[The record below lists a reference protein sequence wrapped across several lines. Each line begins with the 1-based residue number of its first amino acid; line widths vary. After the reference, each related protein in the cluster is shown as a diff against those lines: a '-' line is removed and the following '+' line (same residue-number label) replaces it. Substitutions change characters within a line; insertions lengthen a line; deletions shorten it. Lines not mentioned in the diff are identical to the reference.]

1 MQINI
6 LLKKLGL
13 EEAKNLLQEAV
24 VLPLIM
30 PDYFRGIRRPL
41 KGVLLIGPPGSNL
54 CWGRWIWF
62 SESLSSYNFKELV
75 KRCLPKLLPLNA
87 KRLSSTYRPV
97 LWPQNIVEILKKWSS
112 YSSPWPDNIHQAL
125 FLSMKS
131 VKLKP
136 FQRSYMKCHCLL
148 TSGWLFMLSKRWWKR
163 TRG

>member
-97 LWPQNIVEILKKWSS
+97 LWPQNIVEILNGQATLLHGQTLFTKHYFYRWSQS
-112 YSSPWPDNIHQAL
+112 NL
-125 FLSMKS
+125 N
-131 VKLKP
+131 P
-136 FQRSYMKCHCLL
+136 FKDLIWNFIVY
-148 TSGWLFMLSKRWWKR
+148 
-163 TRG
+163 